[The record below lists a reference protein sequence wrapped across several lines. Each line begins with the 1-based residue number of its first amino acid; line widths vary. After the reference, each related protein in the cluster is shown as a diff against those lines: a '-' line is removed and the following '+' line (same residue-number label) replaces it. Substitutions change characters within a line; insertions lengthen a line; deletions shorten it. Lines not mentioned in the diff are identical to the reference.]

1 MMERFENAQIDDL
14 VWCRKYGNGFI
25 EAIKNGEYV
34 YRIGVVFG
42 GEKGNPLFESY
53 TIGGYI
59 NEDDVEPMLFYRK
72 GEERY
77 LTERPETEID
87 WANVKRGTGFL
98 VWNDTNDIYKS
109 NRKFHMFDGIAPWF
123 NAGKCHLC
131 TWDFAEPV
139 NPSEVPYK

>member
-1 MMERFENAQIDDL
+1 MERFENAQIGDL
-14 VWCRKYGNGFI
+14 VYCRQNGCGKVHNI
-25 EAIKNGEYV
+25 NPDYSHPIS
-34 YRIGVVFG
+34 VVF
-42 GEKGNPLFESY
+42 ENNFWSY
-53 TIGGYI
+53 KKTGHKS
-59 NEDDVEPMLFYRK
+59 EEHAEPMLFFRK

-109 NRKFHMFDGIAPWF
+109 NRKFHMFDGTAPWF